1 MYYDPLQK
9 ANRPEDTEPK
19 FEVEKAMRED
29 VEKREDEE
37 RRLNERKE
45 YLEGATP
52 QTQQPQAPTAEAAP
66 VEEKPKETK
75 PTEPQD
81 TNKQQSFLG
90 TVFDALAAPGTGLND
105 YVIDELN
112 KLPFI
117 NMKKRAP
124 FKNDAVQALRQI
136 GSFVIPAVALK
147 KVGVKG
153 MTAVNARMPAPMK
166 AFGNNR
172 YVKFLGEA
180 SMDLGAGAY
189 VDYTNKY
196 NESDDNLARTL
207 KDNLPGWWTDWIPE
221 DWATTDT
228 DSPDVIHKKN
238 VAEGA
243 RLGIVMGSVEGFVKF
258 LKAATGTGKFLQRIP
273 EDQTAEAFVKNFE
286 EAKAKLGVEDS
297 VTETLRTEEELLDEY
312 GKYRLNID
320 ERVNLDENIVG
331 IDDVYSNDEIGGTRA
346 IDGAGVADAGI
357 DTVRIFENLGTTRG
371 RLPNMVS
378 PAALKYGLDGDNL
391 TKRSL
396 VKAIRDQVQKV
407 GKLGARLPDG
417 TPVPFAKV
425 DKAGTRLS
433 EILTNPRMEVGLMAK
448 VIDEFKGTVKKL
460 DQDVAV
466 VGDVGY
472 NAIMKSIKTYM
483 DDYLNLDLMKA
494 QAYLSTS
501 LAGQVSDL
509 AEGARLMDD
518 DQIFKTAQ
526 AEILDRLEFLFVEKG
541 LASHIG
547 GQTLNFM
554 NTWKRLSGESIE
566 KLAAMGDPFSGADQV
581 LGSYVQRAKRV
592 TESLRE
598 INETRPDMLKPL
610 MMAYEFTDGN
620 IDTMAKLNFF
630 VEQSLPAMQKAFR
643 DNNPELPNLIVQGLW
658 SNIYNSVLTSVSTPM
673 KALAGNTVLM
683 LERPIATMAGAALSG
698 DWRTMRR
705 GWYQYSAFMDT
716 FQKGF
721 KHMGD
726 VFRKASNDPS
736 SVAYIMRD
744 DMARKNEETFEL
756 LREFAAGASK
766 EGEDGPQAL
775 LNIAETLNDMGNNP
789 ILRFGANAMTAFDG
803 FTRAVIANAEARGRA
818 WDKWIDTGAEFSE
831 KNVKAAQ
838 EQIYREMFDENGVI
852 TDKAV
857 EGASREISLQ
867 LDTPQVK
874 AFSEFIR
881 RNPALRPFV
890 MFPRTSA
897 NVLYQFGV
905 HSPITAFVGDYRKL
919 VQNKP
924 LREFTEDELK
934 RILEPRGLEPTVQN
948 FNQLRAEIRG
958 KKAIGAAVMMGAGW
972 MMMNGNLRGN
982 GMYDQNRMRTRRS
995 LGWKP
1000 KTYRGWDGNWYSY
1013 EWLGPLGD
1021 VLAFTA
1027 DLGDNANTIAAAKSE
1042 ELLQKAMFIVGASI
1056 TQRSMTSGLEPMM
1069 DVLTGNPAA
1078 TQRWAA
1084 NFASSLLPFSGAR
1097 NEMSRIIAPAMR
1109 ELNADFLSQLH
1120 NRNRFMDVVDPEGA
1134 LPIAYDWIDGTPV
1147 GDSGNFWVNTWN
1159 AMMPMKV
1166 YNPLSEE
1173 RQFLMDI
1180 EYDARPLFNKA
1191 DNGVDYTPEERSQ
1204 LFALMGQ
1211 NQMFRRGLKQ
1221 IMGEKTAQQWRQE
1234 IRSKQAQPNTSIDP
1248 KQYGSLYNRIDS
1260 LILAAKRNAERQLEA
1275 STLYSLRQREYQA
1288 GENIKAQRRS
1298 QAPPFPLE
1306 NK

>member
-1 MYYDPLQK
+1 
-9 ANRPEDTEPK
+9 TEPK

-52 QTQQPQAPTAEAAP
+52 QTQQPEAPAAEAAP
-66 VEEKPKETK
+66 AEEKPKETK

-243 RLGIVMGSVEGFVKF
+243 RLGIVMGSIEGFVKF
-258 LKAATGTGKFLQRIP
+258 LKAVTGTGKFLQRVP
-273 EDQTAEAFVKNFE
+273 EDQTAAAFVKNFE

-417 TPVPFAKV
+417 TAVPFAKV

-460 DQDVAV
+460 DKDVAV

-472 NAIMKSIKTYM
+472 NAIMK
-483 DDYLNLDLMKA
+483 
-494 QAYLSTS
+494 
-501 LAGQVSDL
+501 
-509 AEGARLMDD
+509 
-518 DQIFKTAQ
+518 
-526 AEILDRLEFLFVEKG
+526 
-541 LASHIG
+541 
-547 GQTLNFM
+547 
-554 NTWKRLSGESIE
+554 
-566 KLAAMGDPFSGADQV
+566 
-581 LGSYVQRAKRV
+581 
-592 TESLRE
+592 
-598 INETRPDMLKPL
+598 
-610 MMAYEFTDGN
+610 
-620 IDTMAKLNFF
+620 
-630 VEQSLPAMQKAFR
+630 
-643 DNNPELPNLIVQGLW
+643 
-658 SNIYNSVLTSVSTPM
+658 
-673 KALAGNTVLM
+673 
-683 LERPIATMAGAALSG
+683 
-698 DWRTMRR
+698 
-705 GWYQYSAFMDT
+705 
-716 FQKGF
+716 
-721 KHMGD
+721 
-726 VFRKASNDPS
+726 
-736 SVAYIMRD
+736 
-744 DMARKNEETFEL
+744 
-756 LREFAAGASK
+756 
-766 EGEDGPQAL
+766 
-775 LNIAETLNDMGNNP
+775 
-789 ILRFGANAMTAFDG
+789 
-803 FTRAVIANAEARGRA
+803 
-818 WDKWIDTGAEFSE
+818 
-831 KNVKAAQ
+831 
-838 EQIYREMFDENGVI
+838 
-852 TDKAV
+852 
-857 EGASREISLQ
+857 
-867 LDTPQVK
+867 
-874 AFSEFIR
+874 
-881 RNPALRPFV
+881 
-890 MFPRTSA
+890 
-897 NVLYQFGV
+897 
-905 HSPITAFVGDYRKL
+905 
-919 VQNKP
+919 
-924 LREFTEDELK
+924 
-934 RILEPRGLEPTVQN
+934 
-948 FNQLRAEIRG
+948 
-958 KKAIGAAVMMGAGW
+958 
-972 MMMNGNLRGN
+972 
-982 GMYDQNRMRTRRS
+982 
-995 LGWKP
+995 
-1000 KTYRGWDGNWYSY
+1000 
-1013 EWLGPLGD
+1013 
-1021 VLAFTA
+1021 
-1027 DLGDNANTIAAAKSE
+1027 
-1042 ELLQKAMFIVGASI
+1042 
-1056 TQRSMTSGLEPMM
+1056 
-1069 DVLTGNPAA
+1069 
-1078 TQRWAA
+1078 
-1084 NFASSLLPFSGAR
+1084 
-1097 NEMSRIIAPAMR
+1097 
-1109 ELNADFLSQLH
+1109 
-1120 NRNRFMDVVDPEGA
+1120 
-1134 LPIAYDWIDGTPV
+1134 
-1147 GDSGNFWVNTWN
+1147 
-1159 AMMPMKV
+1159 
-1166 YNPLSEE
+1166 
-1173 RQFLMDI
+1173 
-1180 EYDARPLFNKA
+1180 
-1191 DNGVDYTPEERSQ
+1191 
-1204 LFALMGQ
+1204 
-1211 NQMFRRGLKQ
+1211 
-1221 IMGEKTAQQWRQE
+1221 
-1234 IRSKQAQPNTSIDP
+1234 
-1248 KQYGSLYNRIDS
+1248 
-1260 LILAAKRNAERQLEA
+1260 
-1275 STLYSLRQREYQA
+1275 
-1288 GENIKAQRRS
+1288 
-1298 QAPPFPLE
+1298 
-1306 NK
+1306 